1 MSFLEH
7 LISFMHVPPA
17 GDHPAELTGLR
28 ERVEL
33 YGNPGL
39 ARTDADPA
47 WVKRNIVEFHG
58 SQALPGIPSKFYF
71 QTHRLAVP
79 HLRRALERA
88 QRECPTYVIGR
99 AASFVFRRQRHDTPA
114 LAAKEK
120 RRLRPLSEHA
130 WGLAV
135 DIDPYDDAD
144 QPLNGARTFARGAY
158 PEPWGPAWMKLWP
171 KGLPRAFVAALEA
184 EGWAWGGR
192 WQKYCDPMH
201 FSWSRRP

>member
-17 GDHPAELTGLR
+17 DDHPAELTGLR

-39 ARTDADPA
+39 TRGDADPV

-58 SQALPGIPSKFYF
+58 SQALPGIPPKFYF

-88 QRECPTYVIGR
+88 L
-99 AASFVFRRQRHDTPA
+99 AADPRLPGLAEAMRQAQDPAGAA
-114 LAAKEK
+114 LAA
-120 RRLRPLSEHA
+120 
-130 WGLAV
+130 G
-135 DIDPYDDAD
+135 
-144 QPLNGARTFARGAY
+144 
-158 PEPWGPAWMKLWP
+158 
-171 KGLPRAFVAALEA
+171 
-184 EGWAWGGR
+184 
-192 WQKYCDPMH
+192 
-201 FSWSRRP
+201 SR